1 MSGCGAETGVTC
13 IHIVVGIGRFECGGY
28 ADGGLGGGTDGG
40 GGGYGWG
47 GDGYRIIQWEDNV
60 SNLTLGTEPNAPLA
74 YAPGLEHH
82 HPIMSTLGDPGGRL
96 ERER

>member
-1 MSGCGAETGVTC
+1 MEGMQTVAWEAERT
-13 IHIVVGIGRFECGGY
+13 E
-28 ADGGLGGGTDGG
+28 G

-82 HPIMSTLGDPGGRL
+82 HPIMSTLGIL
-96 ERER
+96 EAG